1 MVDFRAC
8 LGREVTRL
16 EDGAQFALRCL
27 VSSIAHPSSLHVHA
41 LVIVIDPVHCMY
53 NFVPVMLVVT
63 AAEAVIVEE

>member
-16 EDGAQFALRCL
+16 GDGAQFALRCL
-27 VSSIAHPSSLHVHA
+27 VWSIAHPSSLHVHA
-41 LVIVIDPVHCMY
+41 LVIVIDPIHCMH
-53 NFVPVMLVVT
+53 NFVPVMLAVT